1 MPSWYVFDA
10 LTNRPQRVRQIWRL
24 WVIWDRDFWLSAHV
38 TSSDI
43 MTHSRTQFSIR
54 FSSDFALYC
63 NSFANS
69 SGKSHNLLCQTLGT
83 LPSPI
88 SRTSRGPIM
97 ATLSSLPPS
106 TIGYLQYMMMI
117 ATQFGA
123 TLLTRYRLWQLTQ
136 WNSKGIHASQLAV
149 LGCRSNR
156 VCFTASQKSSC
167 AAFVQRTLTQ
177 YSPWHQCTFSVA

>member
-38 TSSDI
+38 ASSDI

-54 FSSDFALYC
+54 FSSDFALCC

-83 LPSPI
+83 LPSSI

-97 ATLSSLPPS
+97 ATLSPLPPS
-106 TIGYLQYMMMI
+106 TIGYLQYMMMMH
-117 ATQFGA
+117 FD
-123 TLLTRYRLWQLTQ
+123 
-136 WNSKGIHASQLAV
+136 SDAV
-149 LGCRSNR
+149 RSN
-156 VCFTASQKSSC
+156 
-167 AAFVQRTLTQ
+167 AADRISALAT
-177 YSPWHQCTFSVA
+177 HSVELERDPCVTTRRSWMPV